1 MTKREFLDQLKK
13 IGESQKSFYE
23 KTGKTSS
30 LNGYTL
36 EQDLPITYEKM
47 LELLKELNN
56 KNKIIEASNTPIS
69 QK

>member
-30 LNGYTL
+30 LSGYTL
-36 EQDLPITYEKM
+36 EQDLPITYEKL

-56 KNKIIEASNTPIS
+56 KNKIIEALNTAIS